1 MLAKAKRICL
11 APHKP
16 AWLVWRFITLAS
28 SQAVFNNHTANL
40 AGSSALIVI
49 YKNGLT
55 SKLMQYIASKSNHPA
70 TVFLNQNE
78 ITKPYCKIR
87 WFNQTSE
94 IKRCGHGTLAAANFL
109 LHYFSY
115 CPQVF
120 ITSCNERFKI
130 KINRQQTQ
138 LVLASIESIKSP
150 CYCKLQQV
158 FSLSIKAAYSS
169 ANKNGYT
176 LLLFN
181 AQDDLTCLQVD
192 FNALSHL
199 HKNAVIAL
207 TVQNTQAQNATAH
220 FRYFAPQFGVNE
232 DTATGSAVS
241 VIAPLLFRLYGLN
254 KVTLIQQSPN
264 GALLNYKLNN
274 GQVVIY

>member
-1 MLAKAKRICL
+1 MLAKAKRIYL

-16 AWLVWRFITLAS
+16 AWLVRRFITLTS
-28 SQAVFNNHTANL
+28 SQAVFYNHTANL

-49 YKNGLT
+49 YKKGLT

-78 ITKPYCKIR
+78 ITQPYCKIR

-120 ITSCNERFKI
+120 ITSCNECFKI
-130 KINRQQTQ
+130 KINRQQAQ

-150 CYCKLQQV
+150 CYCKLQRV

-181 AQDDLTCLQVD
+181 AQDDLTRLQVD
-192 FNALSHL
+192 FKALSHL

-207 TVQNTQAQNATAH
+207 TVQNTQAQNAIAH

-264 GALLNYKLNN
+264 GALLNYELNN